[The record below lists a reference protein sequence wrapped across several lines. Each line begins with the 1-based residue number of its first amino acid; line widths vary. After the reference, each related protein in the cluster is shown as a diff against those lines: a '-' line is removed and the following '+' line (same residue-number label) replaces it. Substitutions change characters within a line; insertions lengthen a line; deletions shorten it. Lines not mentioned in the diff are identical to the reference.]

1 MPKYSVLISVY
12 NGEKYLA
19 ECLDSVLVQSYTDF
33 EIVAVDDGSTDS
45 SGKILDSYA
54 KKDSRIKV
62 VHKKNQGVNLARR
75 TAFENSVGEYI
86 LTVDCDD
93 LIDSELIKS
102 VDEKICK
109 FGCDLVL
116 FDVLSFYDD
125 PSRNRVKTLMEE
137 ERVIERED
145 KKLLYKLLLGRKMN
159 PLWMKCC
166 RRESYGKGFEYE
178 SFTAMCHGEDWFQ
191 SAEIIHSMQRG
202 YYIKKP
208 LYHYRR
214 LEGGLSRKYDV
225 NSLRLNSDSL
235 HEVMKMIKDDG
246 CFDSEIEAKGRAY
259 ARMVVNTFLL
269 ALSESEL
276 TEKEKIGMVKKITD
290 TDIYKIAVDRRS
302 DVGSTKLTVL
312 KFRLL
317 KFGKYKLLFELIKS
331 RNQ

>member
-19 ECLDSVLVQSYTDF
+19 ECLDSVLAQSFTDF

-54 KKDSRIKV
+54 ERDPRIKV
-62 VHKKNQGVNLARR
+62 IHKQNQGVNLARR

-93 LIDSELIKS
+93 LIDGGLIES
-102 VDEKICK
+102 VDDKVRE

-116 FDVLSFYDD
+116 FDVLSFYEDS
-125 PSRNRVKTLMEE
+125 SRNRVKTLTEE
-137 ERVIERED
+137 ERVIEHDD
-145 KKLLYKLLLGRKMN
+145 KKLLYKLLLGRKIN

-178 SFTAMCHGEDWFQ
+178 SFMSMCHGEDWFQ
-191 SAEIIHSMQRG
+191 SAVIIHSMQRG

-208 LYHYRR
+208 LYRYRR
-214 LEGGLSRKYDV
+214 LDGGLSHKYDV
-225 NSLRLNSDSL
+225 NSLRLNSESL

-246 CFDSEIEAKGRAY
+246 CLDSETEEKQRAY

-269 ALSESEL
+269 ALSESKL
-276 TEKEKIGMVKKITD
+276 TEKEKIGTVREITD

-302 DVGSTKLTVL
+302 DVGSTKLTIL

-317 KFGKYKLLFELIKS
+317 AGGMYRTLFRLMKQKRI
-331 RNQ
+331 